1 MSRGGTGKDVSKQE
15 VEWEWTEQRRREWR
29 KIREVTKSRADY
41 ILYGIRHSLRVAGE
55 AIAGV

>member
-15 VEWEWTEQRRREWR
+15 VEWEWTKQRRREWR
-29 KIREVTKSRADY
+29 EIREVTKSRADY

>member
-29 KIREVTKSRADY
+29 KIREVTKSRADC
-41 ILYGIRHSLRVAGE
+41 ILYGIRLSLRVAGE
-55 AIAGV
+55 AIVGV